1 MTVLQLTCKLILFV
15 AVGYVARKLK
25 VMEDG
30 FDKMLSKFLMAIPL
44 PCMIINS
51 FHIEYSAKYL
61 LNTPILI
68 GLSVGS
74 MAVMFLLVTVAT
86 LRMKDRD
93 MRRTVR
99 FSLLFTNFTFL
110 GLPVVSELY
119 GPEGVFN
126 YVIFT
131 LPIRVMFYGGAS
143 VMLGKGGERING
155 RETLRKFLCEP
166 VIAVFIGFI
175 LYVLQIQLPAVVQ
188 SAITTLGG
196 MASPL
201 GLLLCGTIIADADW
215 RGIWKQPAALVVAV
229 LRLTVIPA
237 AAFALFL
244 ILGVDHELIRTTV
257 YFFAMPVASF
267 TPTFLLRYNPD
278 AVEAR
283 ISAGHM
289 VVASTILCVIT
300 IPLWTLLLD
309 KIL

>member
-1 MTVLQLTCKLILFV
+1 MTVLQLTCKLILFI
-15 AVGYVARKLK
+15 AVGFVARKLK
-25 VMEDG
+25 VMADG
-30 FDKMLSKFLMAIPL
+30 FDKLLSKFLMAIPL

-51 FHIEYSAKYL
+51 FNIEYSVEYL
-61 LNTPILI
+61 LNTPILL

-74 MAVMFLLVTVAT
+74 MALLFLLTSLAT
-86 LRMKDRD
+86 RRMKDADLRK
-93 MRRTVR
+93 TVR

-119 GPEGVFN
+119 GPEAVFS

-131 LPIRVMFYGGAS
+131 LPIRVMFYGGAA
-143 VMLGKGGERING
+143 VMLGKGGEKINVK
-155 RETLRKFLCEP
+155 ETIKKFLCEP
-166 VIAVFIGFI
+166 VVAVFIGFF
-175 LYVLQIQLPAVVQ
+175 LYVTQIRLPTVI
-188 SAITTLGG
+188 SGTITSLGN

-215 RGIWKQPAALVVAV
+215 KGVFRQPLAILVAV
-229 LRLTVIPA
+229 LRLTLIPA
-237 AAFALFL
+237 VAVALFWL
-244 ILGVDHELIRTTV
+244 IGVDHEIIRDTV

-283 ISAGHM
+283 VSAGYM
-289 VVASTILCVIT
+289 VVISTLLCVLS
-300 IPLWTLLLD
+300 IPGWTLLLD

>member
-1 MTVLQLTCKLILFV
+1 MTVIQLTGKLILFI

-25 VMEDG
+25 VMGDG
-30 FDKMLSKFLMAIPL
+30 FDRQLSKFLMAIPL

-51 FHIEYSAKYL
+51 FHIEYSAAYL

-74 MAVMFLLVTVAT
+74 MALLYLLTSLAT

-93 MRRTVR
+93 LRRTVR
-99 FSLLFTNFTFL
+99 FSLLFSNFTFL

-119 GPEGVFN
+119 GPEAVFS

-131 LPIRVMFYGGAS
+131 LPIRVMFYGGAA
-143 VMLGKGGERING
+143 VMLGKGGERINAK
-155 RETLRKFLCEP
+155 ETIRKFLCEP
-166 VIAVFIGFI
+166 VIAVFIGFV
-175 LYVLQIQLPAVVQ
+175 LYVTQLRLPEVLQ
-188 SAITTLGG
+188 SAIGTLGA

-215 RGIWKQPAALVVAV
+215 RGIRKQPGAIVVAV

-237 AAFALFL
+237 FAAALFL
-244 ILGVDHELIRTTV
+244 LLGVDHELIRSSV

-283 ISAGHM
+283 VSAGYM
-289 VVASTILCVIT
+289 VVASTVLCVLT
-300 IPLWTLLLD
+300 IPGWTLLLE
-309 KIL
+309 KLL

>member
-15 AVGYVARKLK
+15 AVGYAARKLR

-30 FDKMLSKFLMAIPL
+30 FDKLLSKFLMAIPL
-44 PCMIINS
+44 PCMIIDS

-74 MAVMFLLVTVAT
+74 MAAMFLLTTLAT
-86 LRMKDRD
+86 LRMKDRN

-131 LPIRVMFYGGAS
+131 LPIR
-143 VMLGKGGERING
+143 GERING
-155 RETLRKFLCEP
+155 KETVRKFLCEP

-175 LYVLQIQLPAVVQ
+175 LYVLQIRLPAVLQ
-188 SAITTLGG
+188 SAVTTLGA

-215 RGIWKQPAALVVAV
+215 RGLWKQPLALVVAV

-237 AAFALFL
+237 VAVALFW
-244 ILGVDHELIRTTV
+244 ILGVDHELIRSTV

-283 ISAGHM
+283 VCAGHM
-289 VVASTILCVIT
+289 VVASTILCVLT

-309 KIL
+309 KFL